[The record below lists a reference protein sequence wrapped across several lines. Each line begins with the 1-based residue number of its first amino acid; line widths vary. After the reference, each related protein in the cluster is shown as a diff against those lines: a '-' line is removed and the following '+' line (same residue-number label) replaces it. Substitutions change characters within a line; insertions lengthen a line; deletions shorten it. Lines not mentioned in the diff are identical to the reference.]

1 MNGIII
7 DKQQLTCYILK
18 RTMKKTLLLFFLLFF
33 AGTIFA
39 QEKHTI
45 SGYVKNSEGEELI
58 GATIYVKPLSSGTIT
73 NVYGFYSLTLP
84 EGNYELE
91 YTYLGFKPKLIEIDL
106 KKNTSLNVT
115 LDQQSKEIE
124 EVTISAKRKNENVK
138 TVEMSTVKLQ
148 TKQIKR
154 IPALMGET
162 DVIKAIQLLP
172 GVQSPGEGSS
182 GFNVRGGS
190 VDQNLI
196 LLDEATVY
204 NASHLMGFFSV
215 FNNDAINDLK
225 LYKGDIPARYGGRLS
240 SLLDIRMKE
249 GNRKKIHG
257 TGGIGT
263 ISSRLTLEGPIFT
276 EDASFVLSG
285 RRSYAD
291 LFLLFSK
298 DEDLRKNK
306 LYFYDLNT
314 KLNYRINQKNR
325 LFLSGYF
332 GRDVFDYDDLF
343 GFNWG
348 NTTGTLRWNHLF
360 SEQVFSNF
368 SLIISDYDYE
378 LGETSTASG
387 FLWTSNLIDIK
398 LKADFNYYPNPS
410 NTIKFGVGAT
420 YHHFNPGYARGLGD
434 STMYNSLQMPTSNAM
449 EYVAYISN
457 EQKITDNFSL
467 NYGLRGTVFQNMGAT
482 TVYNFDGEYNTID
495 STKYKKGEIF
505 NTFFGLEPRLSLRY
519 SLTEK
524 ASVKAS
530 YSRTKQYLHLASNS
544 TAGSPLDVWL
554 PASPNIE
561 PQLANQYAI
570 GYFRNFF
577 DDKLEASMEVYYKKM
592 DNQIDFKDHAEIL
605 LNPELEGEFRI
616 GEATSY
622 GLELMLRKQIGDLTG
637 WISYTY
643 SKTERLIPEINN
655 GKAYPASY
663 DRPHNIAMV
672 GNYDITKKW
681 SLAANWIYT
690 SGAPVTFP
698 TGRYEYQGM
707 IVPIYSGR
715 NEYRMEPYH
724 RLDISIN
731 YKTKEES
738 SKGFRSEINLS
749 VYNVYNRKNAWM
761 INFSQDEE
769 NPSVTIAEKIYLF
782 PIIPSITYNFYF

>member
-1 MNGIII
+1 MRNIITI
-7 DKQQLTCYILK
+7 IFFILLPF
-18 RTMKKTLLLFFLLFF
+18 MG
-33 AGTIFA
+33 AA
-39 QEKHTI
+39 QEKYTI
-45 SGYVKNSEGEELI
+45 SGYVNSPEGEELI
-58 GATIYVKPLSSGTIT
+58 GATIQVKSLSTGTIT

-84 EGNYELE
+84 AGKYILN
-91 YTYLGFKPKLIEIDL
+91 YTYLGYKPHQEQVELFKNQKLNIAL
-106 KKNTSLNVT
+106 KRET
-115 LDQQSKEIE
+115 KEIE
-124 EVTISAKRKNENVK
+124 EVKITAKKKNEHVQK
-138 TVEMSTVKLQ
+138 VEMSSVKLQ
-148 TKQIKR
+148 KQQIKR

-162 DVIKAIQLLP
+162 DIIKAIQLLP

-249 GNRKKIHG
+249 GNKNKLSG

-276 EDASFVLSG
+276 KDASFVLSG

-291 LFLLFSK
+291 IFLMFSS
-298 DEDLRKNK
+298 DEELRKNQ

-314 KLNYRINQKNR
+314 KLNYRINEKNR

-332 GRDVFDYDDLF
+332 GRDVFNYDDFF

-348 NTTGTLRWNHLF
+348 NKTGTLRWNHLF
-360 SEQVFSNF
+360 SDKVFSNF
-368 SLIISDYDYE
+368 SIILSDYDYE
-378 LGETSTASG
+378 LGEQQ
-387 FLWTSNLIDIK
+387 FMWTSNLIDIK
-398 LKADFNYYPNPS
+398 FKADFNYYPNPN
-410 NTIKFGVGAT
+410 NTIKFGIGAT
-420 YHHFNPGYARGLGD
+420 YHHFNPGHAKGLGD
-434 STMYNSLQMPTSNAM
+434 STMFNSIQMPTSNAM

-457 EQKITDNFSL
+457 EHSLTNNLSL

-482 TVYNFDGEYNTID
+482 TVYNFDENYNTID
-495 STKYKKGEIF
+495 STKYKKGEVF
-505 NTFFGLEPRLSLRY
+505 NNFFGLEPRLSLRY
-519 SLTEK
+519 SLGEK
-524 ASVKAS
+524 SSLKAS

-544 TAGSPLDVWL
+544 TAGSPLDIWI

-561 PQLANQYAI
+561 PQIANQYAV
-570 GYFRNFF
+570 GYFRNFL
-577 DDKLEASMEVYYKKM
+577 DNKVEASFEVYYKEM
-592 DNQIDFKDHAEIL
+592 QNQIDFKDHAEIL

-622 GLELMLRKQIGDLTG
+622 GLEFMLRKQLGDLTG

-643 SKTERLIPEINN
+643 SKTERKIPEINN

-663 DRPHNIAMV
+663 DRPHNLALV
-672 GNYDITKKW
+672 ANYDITDKW
-681 SLAANWIYT
+681 SFAANWIYT
-690 SGAPVTFP
+690 SGMPVTFP
-698 TGRYEYQGM
+698 TGRYEYEGLV
-707 IVPIYSGR
+707 VPIYSGR
-715 NEYRMEPYH
+715 NEYRMDPYH
-724 RLDISIN
+724 RLDLSLN
-731 YKTKEES
+731 YKTKPERT
-738 SKGFRSEINLS
+738 KGFRSEINLS

-761 INFSQDEE
+761 ISFYQDEE
-769 NPSVTIAEKIYLF
+769 DPTITKAEKVYLF